1 MNEAVPP
8 PAPQNPQVP
17 IEERAMAN
25 VEIRAI
31 IHSLT
36 QVFATQVSMDARVQ
50 VNPNT
55 STTASRI

>member
-36 QVFATQVSMDARVQ
+36 QVLATHVFRDTRVK
-50 VNPNT
+50 VNHNT
-55 STTASRI
+55 STTA

>member
-1 MNEAVPP
+1 MNNRRNNALRVEEKNVNEVVPP

-36 QVFATQVSMDARVQ
+36 QVL
-50 VNPNT
+50 
-55 STTASRI
+55 ST